1 MRIRSGNRFIT
12 VQKGNYASQCQQHRN
27 MTLETYY
34 LENRT
39 SLCFAAQDSILCSAT
54 YHLEQ
59 HKMPS

>member
-34 LENRT
+34 LENRNSRKHSALCVFVLLVLPFIFAS
-39 SLCFAAQDSILCSAT
+39 SL
-54 YHLEQ
+54 
-59 HKMPS
+59 K